1 MRPSVSFAPD
11 MGGLQSGGGV
21 TSSGPHPRE
30 VDRETGLVAFDV
42 IRGIQGGREF
52 YTGMCTFATL
62 YNHFKFNEDPQIPP
76 ELRAQRKLR
85 RSRIPAIADYI
96 LSNPDSYVFSAITVS
111 VGGRL
116 IFHPTPGL
124 GDASSMG
131 TLHISIDAPILI
143 NDGQHRYAAIR
154 QAYEQRPQLR
164 GERIPVVF
172 FEDVGL
178 ERSQQM
184 FADLNKHAVKP
195 TRSLGLLYDHR
206 DSFSRFVV
214 NLANDVEIFVGRT
227 EMEKTNIS
235 HRSKKFFTL
244 NGISEATR
252 FLLKANAK
260 SIAAEK
266 QRAAADFWREVSLS
280 IPEWS
285 LLLQGKVTPYEL
297 RRGYVH
303 AHTNVLAAIGMA
315 GHILITHYPDSWSKM
330 VRRIH
335 KIDWSRDSPQWDGKL
350 VINGRMLKNKTG
362 IKAAAG
368 VILKSCGVKESLDSF
383 GVRW

>member
-1 MRPSVSFAPD
+1 MARS
-11 MGGLQSGGGV
+11 
-21 TSSGPHPRE
+21 TPHLRE
-30 VDRETGLVAFDV
+30 VDRETGLISFDV
-42 IRGIQGGREF
+42 IRGVQGGREF

-76 ELRAQRKLR
+76 ALRAQRKLR

-111 VGGRL
+111 VGGSL
-116 IFHPTPGL
+116 IFHPVPGL
-124 GDASSMG
+124 GEASNMG
-131 TLHISIDAPILI
+131 MLRIPIDAPILI

-154 QAYEQRPQLR
+154 KAYEQRPQLR

-195 TRSLGLLYDHR
+195 TKSLGLLYDHR
-206 DSFSRFVV
+206 DSFSRFIV
-214 NLANDVEIFVGRT
+214 NMVNDVEIFVGRT
-227 EMEKTNIS
+227 EMEGTNIS
-235 HRSKKFFTL
+235 HRSRKFFTL
-244 NGISEATR
+244 NGVSEATR

-280 IPEWS
+280 IPEWN
-285 LLLQGKVTPYEL
+285 LLLQGKVTPHEL
-297 RRGYVH
+297 RKGYVH

-315 GHILITHYPDSWSKM
+315 GHILITHYPDRWPRM
-330 VRRIH
+330 VRRVH
-335 KIDWSRDSPQWDGKL
+335 KLDWSRSSPQWEGKL

-362 IKAAAG
+362 IKSAAG
-368 VILKSCGVKESLDSF
+368 IILKSCGVKESLDSF

>member
-1 MRPSVSFAPD
+1 
-11 MGGLQSGGGV
+11 
-21 TSSGPHPRE
+21 
-30 VDRETGLVAFDV
+30 
-42 IRGIQGGREF
+42 
-52 YTGMCTFATL
+52 MCTFATL

-76 ELRAQRKLR
+76 TLRAQRKLR
-85 RSRIPAIADYI
+85 RSRIPAITDYI

-111 VGGRL
+111 VGGSL
-116 IFHPTPGL
+116 IFHPMPGL
-124 GDASSMG
+124 GDAANMG
-131 TLHISIDAPILI
+131 ILRIPIDAPILI

-195 TRSLGLLYDHR
+195 TKSLGLLYDHR
-206 DSFSRFVV
+206 DSFSRFIV
-214 NLANDVEIFVGRT
+214 NMVNDVEIFVSRT
-227 EMEKTNIS
+227 EMEGTNIS
-235 HRSKKFFTL
+235 HRSRKFFTL
-244 NGISEATR
+244 NGVSEATK

-266 QRAAADFWREVSLS
+266 QQAAADFWREVSLS
-280 IPEWS
+280 IPEWN
-285 LLLQGKVTPYEL
+285 LLLQGKVTPHEL
-297 RRGYVH
+297 RKGYVH

-315 GHILITHYPDSWSKM
+315 GHILLTHYPDRWPRM

-335 KIDWSRDSPQWDGKL
+335 KIDWSRSSPQWDGKL

-368 VILKSCGVKESLDSF
+368 IILKSCGVKESL
-383 GVRW
+383 GLVRCEVVIWPDPYLTPEPYGTYTTRSGRSTWPTTAPGYWGTAAARTPPAWCS